1 MANTN
6 VVNFNDAVLQRQ
18 RSNSASNTSMSIAAN
33 DDKIKEIAIVNNKQL
48 VGQESMTKTL
58 LEIKKTLENIS
69 KTLETNLA
77 ITLKGASPNVGS
89 AIAAGTEET
98 ENQEESDKRK
108 KDSSDLQEKL
118 LQNIVSGIT
127 GLAKITNDKLGKLGE
142 LYKEGANSGGDQS
155 MFGRMKGGLGNIYN
169 KGKGFVSG
177 IGNKLSAAKDA
188 FKSGREAGGVSRG
201 LGRAFSS
208 LRGPTGGTTV
218 PGFNRAP
225 GSFGTGNW
233 NTGPIRGPAMPAGVP
248 SGAPGMA
255 SRVVGTAVEAGTAAE
270 AGGGLLAGAG
280 RMLATPLAG
289 AAAIGLAG
297 FGVYNDITGN
307 IDKSNDIEASR
318 DSGALTG
325 DQANVLQGESLGDT
339 AGTTAGA
346 LIGGIAGSAL
356 GPLGTAAGAWLG
368 SKAGGF
374 IGGTAGKYG
383 VKAYQGMKS
392 MLGFG
397 DTEEE
402 KAAKLTPEQ
411 KNMQDFASG
420 KIDADTYNE
429 NMKNQVEGTQP
440 ETAITK
446 QTVSGNDLMVP
457 PVDNT
462 PVTTAASLAPGEEIV
477 PASNIVAVPTQTPS
491 EAKGT
496 GVWDSMKSM
505 GASALGG
512 IKSGANWVGDKAS
525 ELGTGISDWFGETG
539 VGRAW
544 NDRNANVGDLRA
556 TERGST
562 ESLVGGKTELSTTE
576 DSTGITEQLNEGI
589 TNEKSALG
597 SSWLGRLMAGKG
609 TRTEQFLAESSTS
622 GSNPDG
628 SNKDF
633 KYSSSLGER
642 KSGGWFGKD
651 EYTLTDPTTGEPVT
665 VDKSTYMKA
674 KSISEK
680 GGDAGEI
687 GGLIKKDQEAKN
699 AAMAPAGN
707 TAMGDYGGDYDN
719 SSIVDDGTPTVRPKA
734 AGASNAPGVD
744 VRQGLTEQ
752 QYTDI
757 TSMQGNKYKTTMT
770 DESGKEITGDQ
781 ERIAAYKKGR
791 DAMNSQLSGSLS
803 ANPTPGT
810 APRGDNLYASSS
822 ETADAK
828 EDAANKGTGGT
839 AVINAPTNV
848 NNTTQNATI
857 TKSPAKNPEPS
868 LSRYLG
874 TKYGAF

>member
-18 RSNSASNTSMSIAAN
+18 RSISASNAPMGVAAN
-33 DDKIKEIAIVNNKQL
+33 DDKIKEIAIAGNKQL
-48 VGQESMTKTL
+48 VGQENMTKTL
-58 LEIKKTLENIS
+58 LDIKKTLQNIS

-77 ITLKGASPNVGS
+77 ITLKGTSPNVGS

-142 LYKEGANSGGDQS
+142 LYKEGANSGDQS

-177 IGNKLSAAKDA
+177 LGNKLSAAKDA
-188 FKSGREAGGVSRG
+188 FKSGREAGGISRG
-201 LGRAFSS
+201 LGKAFSS
-208 LRGPTGGTTV
+208 LKGPTGGTTV

-248 SGAPGMA
+248 SAAPGMA
-255 SRVVGTAVEAGTAAE
+255 SRVAGTAVEAGTAAE

-280 RMLATPLAG
+280 RMLASPLAG
-289 AAAIGLAG
+289 AAALGLAG

-374 IGGTAGKYG
+374 IGGAAGKYG

-505 GASALGG
+505 GASAWGG
-512 IKSGANWVGDKAS
+512 IKSGANWVGDKAASVGSAIAGKTSHLS
-525 ELGTGISDWFGETG
+525 EDAGESLL
-539 VGRAW
+539 RAK
-544 NDRNANVGDLRA
+544 NKVGDVGYMA
-556 TERGST
+556 KENAKNFIDINTGGSLT
-562 ESLVGGKTELSTTE
+562 KVGNVF
-576 DSTGITEQLNEGI
+576 D
-589 TNEKSALG
+589 
-597 SSWLGRLMAGKG
+597 R
-609 TRTEQFLAESSTS
+609 AESSVR
-622 GSNPDG
+622 GMLGMEDKVVYNDDG
-628 SNKDF
+628 SKTTIKSDGSKVEEGGF
-633 KYSSSLGER
+633 GAKTYD
-642 KSGGWFGKD
+642 KSGK
-651 EYTLTDPTTGEPVT
+651 L
-665 VDKSTYMKA
+665 
-674 KSISEK
+674 ISEK
-680 GGDAGEI
+680 
-687 GGLIKKDQEAKN
+687 
-699 AAMAPAGN
+699 
-707 TAMGDYGGDYDN
+707 
-719 SSIVDDGTPTVRPKA
+719 SPTF
-734 AGASNAPGVD
+734 AGAS
-744 VRQGLTEQ
+744 TEIRADGSKIQ
-752 QYTDI
+752 SYD
-757 TSMQGNKYKTTMT
+757 MGPM
-770 DESGKEITGDQ
+770 SGKVETTAAGGQQTTASYDLGVTKLAMRETLTPKQMREREIGARMEAGLPNKIPLA
-781 ERIAAYKKGR
+781 ERA
-791 DAMNSQLSGSLS
+791 GS
-803 ANPTPGT
+803 
-810 APRGDNLYASSS
+810 RGSDLYDASSQ
-822 ETADAK
+822 TADAK
-828 EDAANKGTGGT
+828 DAASSKGTGGT

>member
-18 RSNSASNTSMSIAAN
+18 RSISASNAPMGVAAN
-33 DDKIKEIAIVNNKQL
+33 DDKIKEIAIAGNKQL
-48 VGQESMTKTL
+48 VGQENMTKTL
-58 LEIKKTLENIS
+58 LDIKKTLQNIS

-77 ITLKGASPNVGS
+77 ITLKGASPNAGS

-142 LYKEGANSGGDQS
+142 LYKEGANSGDQS
-155 MFGRMKGGLGNIYN
+155 MFGRMKGGLGNIT
-169 KGKGFVSG
+169 KSGKGFFSG

-188 FKSGREAGGVSRG
+188 FKSGREAGGISRG
-201 LGRAFSS
+201 LGKAFSS
-208 LRGPTGGTTV
+208 LKGPTGGTTV

-248 SGAPGMA
+248 SAAPGMA
-255 SRVVGTAVEAGTAAE
+255 SRVAGTAVEAGTAAE

-280 RMLATPLAG
+280 RMLASPLAG
-289 AAAIGLAG
+289 AAALGLAG

-318 DSGALTG
+318 DSGALTN
-325 DQANVLQGESLGDT
+325 DQANALQGESLGDT

-368 SKAGGF
+368 SKAGGW
-374 IGGTAGKYG
+374 IGGKAGKYG

-457 PVDNT
+457 PV
-462 PVTTAASLAPGEEIV
+462 TTAASLAPGEEIV
-477 PASNIVAVPTQTPS
+477 PTSNIVAVPTQTPS

-505 GASALGG
+505 GASAWGG

-525 ELGTGISDWFGETG
+525 ELGTGISDWFGGTRLGQDLSKRNVG
-539 VGRAW
+539 VGY
-544 NDRNANVGDLRA
+544 NGVGVA
-556 TERGST
+556 GGE
-562 ESLVGGKTELSTTE
+562 ELVGSKENLETT
-576 DSTGITEQLNEGI
+576 DSSTGESSRKFNKGI
-589 TNEKSALG
+589 TVEKSALG
-597 SSWLGRLMAGKG
+597 SSWLGRLIAGKG
-609 TRTEQFLAESSTS
+609 TQTESFVADSSKESVDKEGKVSS
-622 GSNPDG
+622 E
-628 SNKDF
+628 
-633 KYSSSLGER
+633 YASSLGQR

-651 EYTLTDPTTGEPVT
+651 EYTLTDPTTGEQVT

-674 KSISEK
+674 KSIAEK

-707 TAMGDYGGDYDN
+707 TAMGDYAGDYDN
-719 SSIVDDGTPTVRPKA
+719 SSIVDGGTPTVRPK
-734 AGASNAPGVD
+734 GSASNSRRIGKYQGDDPNAPNYD
-744 VRQGLTEQ
+744 SDLAQSNEDFAPLA
-752 QYTDI
+752 
-757 TSMQGNKYKTTMT
+757 
-770 DESGKEITGDQ
+770 
-781 ERIAAYKKGR
+781 ERA
-791 DAMNSQLSGSLS
+791 GS
-803 ANPTPGT
+803 
-810 APRGDNLYASSS
+810 RGSDLYDASSQ
-822 ETADAK
+822 TADAK
-828 EDAANKGTGGT
+828 DAASSKGTGGT